1 MGGSDNNG
9 RMPASGLT
17 ILLVDANGR
26 RAAEL
31 ARLLADAGEH
41 QVHHSL
47 GGVGLVE
54 EVSALKPSV
63 VLIDMNLPD
72 RDTIEGLRQVSSRSP
87 CPVVLLTEET
97 AEDFVEEAIQA
108 GVCSYHV
115 GNIDP
120 AAIRPI
126 LAAAIAL
133 FARHQRTTDERNAS
147 LAQLEERRLIDRA
160 KTLLMRSERMS
171 EPDAYR
177 WLRNRAMRESR
188 KLADVAADL
197 VAKSGEAP

>member
-1 MGGSDNNG
+1 
-9 RMPASGLT
+9 MPAAGLT

-31 ARLLADAGEH
+31 ARLLASTGDH
-41 QVHHSL
+41 RVHHTS
-47 GGVGLVE
+47 GGAGLAD
-54 EVSALKPSV
+54 EVVALKPSV
-63 VLIDMNLPD
+63 VLIDMSLPD
-72 RDTIEGLRQVSSRSP
+72 RDTLEGLRQVSSRAP
-87 CPVVLLTEET
+87 CPIVLMTEET

-115 GNIDP
+115 GGVDP

-133 FARHQRTTDERNAS
+133 FVRHQRATSERDAS
-147 LAQLEERRLIDRA
+147 LAQLEERRTIDRA
-160 KTLLMRSERMS
+160 KTLLMRSNRMS

-177 WLRNRAMRESR
+177 WLRSKAMRESR
-188 KLADVAADL
+188 KLAEVAADL
-197 VAKSGEAP
+197 LAERGEIP